1 MESHSASNPLPPP
14 GKKRSWR
21 GLSRRLFV
29 KASIGSATTGLV
41 AGWYMK
47 FFEPGNF
54 EITTKNIAHCF
65 RGGIQSGLRIL
76 HLSDFHSSSEVPL
89 KMIERAVDLAMEKAA
104 PCDVAFLTGDFIT
117 WRIDQPGKYK
127 KILKKISSSMPAY
140 ACLGNHD
147 GGLWA
152 GKNGGYP
159 TTQPIKEFLESCD
172 IPVLFNEA
180 REITIRNQPVKLI
193 GLGDLWA
200 RDHKPESVMPSISAE
215 GNTPFD
221 LPVIVLSHN
230 PDMKIAMEDKYEWDL
245 MLSGHTHGGQ
255 LVIPFM
261 NYRPF
266 IPVYDTSHPEGLAK
280 WHGRRWIH
288 ISRGIG
294 NRHGLRF
301 NCRPEISILTT

>member
-1 MESHSASNPLPPP
+1 MESDSVSYPPP
-14 GKKRSWR
+14 GKNPSWR
-21 GLSRRLFV
+21 EKSRRFFL
-29 KASIGSATTGLV
+29 KATLGSATAGLV
-41 AGWYMK
+41 TGWYTK
-47 FFEPGNF
+47 FFEPGHF
-54 EITTKNIAHCF
+54 EITTKDIAHCF

-89 KMIERAVDLAMEKAA
+89 KMIEKAVDLALDMAA

-117 WRIDQPGKYK
+117 WHIDQPEDYQ
-127 KILKKISSSMPAY
+127 KILRKISSSMPAY

-147 GGLWA
+147 GGQWA
-152 GKNGGYP
+152 GQHGGYP
-159 TTQPIKEFLESCD
+159 TTEPIKEFLQSCD
-172 IPVLFNEA
+172 IPVLFNES
-180 REITIRNQPVKLI
+180 RKIKIRHQPVQLI

-200 RDHKPESVMPSISAE
+200 KDQKPESVMPAISPD

-230 PDMKIAMEDKYEWDL
+230 PDMKIAMHEYDWDL

-255 LVIPFM
+255 LVIPFI

-280 WHGRRWIH
+280 WHSRRWIH